1 MDWFEAYSLEKPE
14 QVDFTSKKW
23 VRVRKNIEF
32 VPGDGEYIEPHW
44 KFLEKKIR
52 REDWELFKEVQNHDT
67 SIDDIMDG
75 MVERAELITGG
86 V

>member
-1 MDWFEAYSLEKPE
+1 M
-14 QVDFTSKKW
+14 
-23 VRVRKNIEF
+23 RVRKNIEF

-75 MVERAELITGG
+75 MVELAELITGG

>member
-67 SIDDIMDG
+67 SIDDITENFSENDKSWY
-75 MVERAELITGG
+75 VL
-86 V
+86 

>member
-1 MDWFEAYSLEKPE
+1 MDWYEAYSSEKPE

-23 VRVRKNIEF
+23 VRVRKDIEF
-32 VPGDGEYIEPHW
+32 VPGDDIIESHY
-44 KFLEKKIR
+44 KYLEKKIK

-67 SIDDIMDG
+67 SIDDIKDG
-75 MVERAELITGG
+75 MVELAELITGG

>member
-1 MDWFEAYSLEKPE
+1 MDWYEAYSGEKPE

-23 VRVRKNIEF
+23 VRVRKDIEF
-32 VPGDGEYIEPHW
+32 VPGDDIIEPHY
-44 KFLEKKIR
+44 KYLEKKIK
-52 REDWELFKEVQNHDT
+52 REDWELFKEVHNHDT

-75 MVERAELITGG
+75 MVELAELITGG